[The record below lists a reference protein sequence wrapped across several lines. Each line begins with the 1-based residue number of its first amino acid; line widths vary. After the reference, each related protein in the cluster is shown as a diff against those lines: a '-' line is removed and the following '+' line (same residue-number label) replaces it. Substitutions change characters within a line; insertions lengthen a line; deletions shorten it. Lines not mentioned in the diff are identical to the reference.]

1 MLTPT
6 HSSAEIADSDLRPEV
21 MARAGSSDDESQT
34 QEATQN
40 ILTLAV
46 AHQAEKR
53 KAATDLVHHG
63 KRVKISIGSGVDLCD

>member
-1 MLTPT
+1 MLIPT
-6 HSSAEIADSDLRPEV
+6 HSSTEITDSNLHPEV
-21 MARAGSSDDESQT
+21 TAQAGSSDDESQT

-40 ILTLAV
+40 VLTLAV

-53 KAATDLVHHG
+53 KAAADLVHRG